1 MGALP
6 QQHHEPRLAS
16 IMSTPFAQAIDFE
29 HFSSASGRRRYPP
42 LFELLQ
48 NEDLYRYLTFPPP
61 RSFDELALRLEVDIR
76 SEGHV
81 FTVHRADNPELP
93 IGFCR
98 YRIEG
103 PNKYEIDY
111 MIGRDFWGQGY
122 ATCVVAALL
131 EELAIRFS
139 VGVVLAA
146 ADVGNVAS
154 IRALE
159 RNGFLY
165 SGFSETI
172 LKREGSFN
180 FEYARPP

>member
-1 MGALP
+1 L
-6 QQHHEPRLAS
+6 S
-16 IMSTPFAQAIDFE
+16 ISLRPLGDDAI
-29 HFSSASGRRRYPP
+29 SP

-61 RSFDELALRLEVDIR
+61 RSLDELAHRLEVDVR
-76 SEGHV
+76 PEGHA
-81 FTVHRADNPELP
+81 FTVHRAEKPELP

-103 PNKYEIDY
+103 PNKYEIGY

-131 EELAIRFS
+131 KELAIRFG

-146 ADVGNVAS
+146 ADIGNVAS

-159 RNGFLY
+159 RSGFLY
-165 SGFSETI
+165 SGFSETL

-180 FEYARPP
+180 LEYARPL